1 MKSKTILMLGFAAII
16 ASGMLDAQA
25 DCPQFYPKGQ
35 VITVPNEVEL
45 CNSFYAVAFDKE
57 LNGAII
63 SVEKFQPGDHPAR
76 TNDFHPDPRLDAKTR
91 AEKSDYLHSG
101 FDQGHLTP
109 AADAVTEA
117 EEHDTFLLSNMT
129 PQEPTVNR
137 ISWKQLEEMV
147 RKFAPEYVV
156 TGAIYSDN
164 PKRIGKNKIPVPS
177 WYYKII
183 YRNGLHMSWIAEN
196 VPNGKYS
203 AAMIEDI
210 EKGSGLKFPR

>member
-1 MKSKTILMLGFAAII
+1 MKKIILIGVLSAVMIGAAW
-16 ASGMLDAQA
+16 A

-45 CNSFYAVAFDKE
+45 CNSFYAVAFDAK

-91 AEKSDYLHSG
+91 AEKYDYLHSG

-137 ISWKQLEEMV
+137 ISWKQLEEQV
-147 RKFAPEYVV
+147 RKISPDYVV
-156 TGAIYSDN
+156 TGAIYPAD
-164 PKRIGKNKIPVPS
+164 PKRIGKDSIPVPS
-177 WYYKII
+177 GYYKII
-183 YRNGLHMSWIAEN
+183 WTGGIAKAWAANN
-196 VPNGKYS
+196 VPH
-203 AAMIEDI
+203 APVLETTVDVIETV
-210 EKGSGLKFPR
+210 SGLKFPH

>member
-1 MKSKTILMLGFAAII
+1 MLGFAAII

-25 DCPQFYPKGQ
+25 DCQQFYPKGQ

-76 TNDFHPDPRLDAKTR
+76 TNDFHPDPRLDASTR

-137 ISWKQLEEMV
+137 ISWKQLEERV
-147 RKFAPEYVV
+147 RKMGPDYVV
-156 TGAIYSDN
+156 TGAIYSDE
-164 PKRIGKNKIPVPS
+164 PKRIGKDQIPVPGG
-177 WYYKII
+177 YYKII
-183 YRNGLHMSWIAEN
+183 WKNGNTRAWAA
-196 VPNGKYS
+196 PNTAHGIVTETTIQ
-203 AAMIEDI
+203 AIEV
-210 EKGSGLKFPR
+210 STGLKFPR